1 MTVNT
6 SHNDNHQSKVHVII
20 ATNKHWYTWLTM
32 VAKVPTG
39 TYVNMV
45 TKITIITR
53 KLVVMSLYMA
63 TMIMSVTTDVIKV
76 CRSAHKMPVIF
87 V

>member
-1 MTVNT
+1 MV
-6 SHNDNHQSKVHVII
+6 SKV
-20 ATNKHWYTWLTM
+20 TK
-32 VAKVPTG
+32 G
-39 TYVNMV
+39 TFVTLM

-63 TMIMSVTTDVIKV
+63 TMIMLITTDVIKV
-76 CRSAHKMPVIF
+76 CRSACKMPVIF

>member
-1 MTVNT
+1 
-6 SHNDNHQSKVHVII
+6 
-20 ATNKHWYTWLTM
+20 M
-32 VAKVPTG
+32 VAKVTTG
-39 TYVNMV
+39 TFVTLV

-63 TMIMSVTTDVIKV
+63 TMIMSVTTDVIKL
-76 CRSAHKMPVIF
+76 CRAACKMPIIF

>member
-1 MTVNT
+1 LVN
-6 SHNDNHQSKVHVII
+6 HGI
-20 ATNKHWYTWLTM
+20 TM
-32 VAKVPTG
+32 VAKVTTG

>member
-1 MTVNT
+1 
-6 SHNDNHQSKVHVII
+6 
-20 ATNKHWYTWLTM
+20 M
-32 VAKVPTG
+32 VAKVT
-39 TYVNMV
+39 TETSVTLV

-63 TMIMSVTTDVIKV
+63 TMIMSVTTDVTEV
-76 CRSAHKMPVIF
+76 CRSACKMPVIF